1 MLVGGLLTA
10 CGGAGTTTTTFTPT
24 PDTRVVITSMN
35 QATVTLA
42 GITAATQYIGGDK
55 INLVSPV
62 SGVQAALAVS
72 TNMLVLNAA
81 DIALQQL
88 AQPQSLPDSTIS
100 ATPLTKC
107 TISGNYSAETDNTTY
122 YKINYSSC
130 VAVAG
135 TTINGTINITKVLR
149 PAGGSLNATVA
160 FDNYNYTVVA
170 PGKTTKIVGGFD
182 VSLTGMGTKSCS
194 KIIKGSNLVVSV
206 GTDNYAYAGFRF
218 QEDYDDSSATP
229 VPHNLN
235 PVFELTK
242 TGNVDPS
249 KNFVF
254 IFAKANTISK
264 HLMDLYPHTGQFKIQ
279 GANSTILLVT
289 IIPLSLDKNAGQETG
304 SITLELSPD
313 NGLTWGAPIK
323 TTWKKL

>member
-1 MLVGGLLTA
+1 
-10 CGGAGTTTTTFTPT
+10 
-24 PDTRVVITSMN
+24 
-35 QATVTLA
+35 
-42 GITAATQYIGGDK
+42 
-55 INLVSPV
+55 
-62 SGVQAALAVS
+62 
-72 TNMLVLNAA
+72 
-81 DIALQQL
+81 
-88 AQPQSLPDSTIS
+88 
-100 ATPLTKC
+100 
-107 TISGNYSAETDNTTY
+107 
-122 YKINYSSC
+122 
-130 VAVAG
+130 
-135 TTINGTINITKVLR
+135 
-149 PAGGSLNATVA
+149 
-160 FDNYNYTVVA
+160 
-170 PGKTTKIVGGFD
+170 
-182 VSLTGMGTKSCS
+182 MGTKSCS

-254 IFAKANTISK
+254 IFAKAQTISK
-264 HLMDLYPHTGQFKIQ
+264 HLADPYPHTGQFKIQ

-289 IIPLSLDKNAGQETG
+289 IIPLSAVNNAGQETG